1 MKIVQ
6 VESFLLARQ
15 YIIVRVTTDEG
26 IVGYGE
32 CSPMNGPAI
41 KSMVDNAL
49 TPLIIGADPFD
60 VEALRKLMLTRCY
73 KLGPMG
79 ALNNAIAGI
88 DIALWDII
96 GKAVGQ
102 PVYRMIGGEVRKKVE
117 LYASFMR
124 RDLTPVEEAKR
135 AAHFVEQGFRAIKIH
150 SATPWMYDTG
160 FDQTLKTVKEIRAAV
175 GDDIMLM
182 VDPNNAYTPHRA
194 IQIGRQLEEFG
205 VFHFE
210 EPVAAYDY
218 PGLAEVAQAL
228 DIPIAA
234 GEQEY
239 TVWQFRALITEGK
252 VDILQPDVVKSGGIT
267 ETKKIIQLGEAFNKP
282 VTMHQTQ
289 PTIGQIATVHLAA
302 ASPMCLYPQEYN
314 IEPHPLR
321 ERLLTSPLEI
331 KDGFIEV
338 PDKPGLGIEID
349 EKALKELMKL

>member
-1 MKIVQ
+1 MKITR
-6 VESFLLARQ
+6 VESFVLAKQ
-15 YIIVRVTTDEG
+15 YILVRVKTDEG
-26 IVGYGE
+26 ITGYGE
-32 CSPMNGPAI
+32 CSPMNAPVI

-49 TPLIIGADPFD
+49 RPLIIGADPFD
-60 VEALRKLMLTRCY
+60 LETLRKSMLTRCY

-79 ALNNAIAGI
+79 ALNSAIAGV

-102 PVYRMIGGEVRKKVE
+102 PVYRLVGGGVRKKVE

-124 RDLTPVEEAKR
+124 RDLTPIEEAKR
-135 AAHFVEQGFRAIKIH
+135 AAYFVEQGFRAIKIH

-160 FDQTLKTVKEIRAAV
+160 FDQTLNTVKEIRAAV

-194 IQIGRQLEEFG
+194 IEVGRRLEEFG

-218 PGLAEVAQAL
+218 PGLAQVAQAL

-267 ETKKIIQLGEAFNKP
+267 ETKKIIELAEAFNKP

-302 ASPMCLYPQEYN
+302 SSPMCLYPQEYN

-321 ERLLTSPLEI
+321 EKLLTRPLMI
-331 KDGFIEV
+331 KDGFMEV
-338 PDKPGLGIEID
+338 PDKPGLGVEID
-349 EKALKELMKL
+349 EKAIEELRDQ